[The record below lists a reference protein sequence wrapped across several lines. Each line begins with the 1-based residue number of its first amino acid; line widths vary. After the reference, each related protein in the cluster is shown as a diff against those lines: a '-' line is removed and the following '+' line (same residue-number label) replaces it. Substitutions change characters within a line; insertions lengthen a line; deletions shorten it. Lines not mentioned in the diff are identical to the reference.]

1 MSKKHANREIWTQIL
16 KWHRTLQD
24 DHLPG
29 PTSDKRLS
37 CDMLTQFFLNC
48 KRSKTIQANIKLHY
62 STSKCMPFTLAGN
75 LQHCA
80 HHKVQ
85 YMEMEKPGESD

>member
-1 MSKKHANREIWTQIL
+1 MAQSSTGNLRQREM
-16 KWHRTLQD
+16 D

-75 LQHCA
+75 L
-80 HHKVQ
+80 
-85 YMEMEKPGESD
+85 